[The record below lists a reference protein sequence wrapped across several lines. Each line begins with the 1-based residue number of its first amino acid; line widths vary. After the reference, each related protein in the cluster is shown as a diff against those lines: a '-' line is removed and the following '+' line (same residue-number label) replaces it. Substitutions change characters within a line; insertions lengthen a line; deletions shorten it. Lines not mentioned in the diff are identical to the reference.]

1 MQSLTGCAVAELRGE
16 GLRAANLVLH
26 LAAVALAFPDG
37 VEGRVGV
44 DAVRRAVFPCIFG
57 EVGAG
62 ACLVLMLACVSFL

>member
-1 MQSLTGCAVAELRGE
+1 MAELRCE
-16 GLRAANLVLH
+16 GLRAAQLVLH

-37 VEGRVGV
+37 GEGRVGVV